1 MSAARK
7 ISEMIFGAPLDPF
20 SKETRRHVVLVAF
33 LAWIGLGADGLS
45 SSCYGPEEAF
55 LALGESRQLGLY
67 LAIATAVTVF
77 IIAVAYNQVI
87 ELFPSGGGGYKVATS
102 LIGPYAGL
110 VSGAALIVDYMLT
123 IAISIASGVDA
134 VFSFLPRD
142 IQHLKLGV
150 EITLVALLLLL
161 NLRGM
166 RESIKVLLPIFLGFF
181 FSHAIMIL
189 LGIGM
194 HADRLPD
201 LIPNTLNE
209 TEQLAQQLG
218 WVFVA
223 SLFLRAYSLGGGTY
237 TGIEA
242 VSNNVQSL
250 AEPRVLTGK
259 WTMFY
264 MAVSLSFTAGGIILL
279 YLLWNVQ
286 PVQGETLN
294 AVTFRAILQDA
305 IGSSTIE
312 SPTLWLILLLEGGL
326 LFVAANTGYLG
337 GPAVLANMAAD
348 SWVPHQYRYLSSRL
362 VTQRGI
368 VLMGLAAVGILLV
381 TMGSV
386 ALLVVLYSINVFLT
400 FSLSLLGLCIY
411 WWQVRGTDR
420 RWIFRIAL
428 SGLGLAVTSGI
439 LAVTTV
445 EKFTEGGFMTLLITG
460 VVIGFC
466 ILNRAHY
473 QKIRRKLGKADES
486 LPMEY
491 PRSTPPPVLEPNEP
505 TAVFVVGSCR
515 WGGVYALDWVRREF
529 PGHFRNF
536 VFMSARTVDA
546 KCYSGSEEL
555 EQERRKAEATLSYF
569 VTYCNNRELAAK
581 TYVGFGIDP
590 IEELTNLAE
599 KIRRDF
605 PHSIFFTSKL
615 IFEHDN
621 WYIRQLHSEAA
632 LTMLRRLHLL
642 DMPMVVLP
650 MRV

>member
-650 MRV
+650 MRL

>member
-1 MSAARK
+1 MAAARK
-7 ISEMIFGAPLDPF
+7 VTEMIFGAPLDPF

-55 LALGESRQLGLY
+55 LALGENRHLGLY
-67 LAIATAVTVF
+67 LAAATAATVF

-123 IAISIASGVDA
+123 ISISIASGVDA
-134 VFSFLPRD
+134 VFSFLPRS
-142 IQHLKLGV
+142 IQFIKLEA
-150 EITLVALLLLL
+150 EIALVLLLLVL

-181 FSHAIMIL
+181 ITHAIIIF

-194 HADRLPD
+194 HADRIPD
-201 LIPNTLNE
+201 LIPNTLNQ
-209 TEQLAQQLG
+209 TNQLTQQMG
-218 WVFVA
+218 WIFVA

-264 MAVSLSFTAGGIILL
+264 MAVSLSFIAGGIILL

-286 PVQGETLN
+286 PVDGETLN

-305 IGSSTIE
+305 IGSSVIE
-312 SPTLWLILLLEGGL
+312 SPTLWLLLALEGGL

-337 GPAVLANMAAD
+337 GPAVLANMATD

-368 VLMGLAAVGILLV
+368 VLMGMAAVGILIA
-381 TMGSV
+381 TGGSV
-386 ALLVVLYSINVFLT
+386 SLLVVLYSINVFLT

-411 WWQVRGTDR
+411 WWGVRGIDR
-420 RWIFRIAL
+420 RWILRIAL
-428 SGLGLAVTSGI
+428 SILGLAVTSGI
-439 LAVTTV
+439 LVVTTV
-445 EKFTEGGFMTLLITG
+445 EKFTEGGFMTVLITG

-466 ILNRAHY
+466 ILNRSHY
-473 QKIRRKLGKADES
+473 EKIRRKLRKADEA
-486 LPMEY
+486 LPMEF
-491 PRSTPPPVLEPNEP
+491 PGRTAPPVNPKEP
-505 TAVFVVGSCR
+505 TAVFVVGSNR

-529 PGHFRNF
+529 PGHFHNF

-546 KCYSGSEEL
+546 KCYSGSDEL
-555 EQERRKAEATLSYF
+555 EHERRKSEETLNYF
-569 VTYCNNRELAAK
+569 VTYCNNRDLPAK
-581 TYVGFGIDP
+581 SYVGFGIDP

-605 PHSIFFTSKL
+605 PHSMFFTSKL

-632 LTMLRRLHLL
+632 LTMLRRLHLR

-650 MRV
+650 MRL

>member
-181 FSHAIMIL
+181 FSHAIMVL

-650 MRV
+650 MRL

>member
-1 MSAARK
+1 MAAARK
-7 ISEMIFGAPLDPF
+7 VTEMIFGAPLDPF

-55 LALGESRQLGLY
+55 LALGENRHLGLY
-67 LAIATAVTVF
+67 LAAATAATVF

-123 IAISIASGVDA
+123 ISISIASGVDA
-134 VFSFLPRD
+134 VFSFLPRS
-142 IQHLKLGV
+142 IQFIKLEA
-150 EITLVALLLLL
+150 EIALVLLLLVL

-181 FSHAIMIL
+181 ITHAIIIF

-194 HADRLPD
+194 HADRIPD
-201 LIPNTLNE
+201 LIPNTLNQ
-209 TEQLAQQLG
+209 TNQLTQQMG
-218 WVFVA
+218 WIFVA

-264 MAVSLSFTAGGIILL
+264 MAVSLSFIAGGIILL

-286 PVQGETLN
+286 PVDGETLN

-305 IGSSTIE
+305 IGSSVIE
-312 SPTLWLILLLEGGL
+312 SPILWLLLALEGGL

-337 GPAVLANMAAD
+337 GPAVLANMATD

-368 VLMGLAAVGILLV
+368 VLMGMAAVGILIA
-381 TMGSV
+381 TGGSV
-386 ALLVVLYSINVFLT
+386 SLLVVLYSINVFLT

-411 WWQVRGTDR
+411 WWGVRGIDR
-420 RWIFRIAL
+420 RWILRIAL
-428 SGLGLAVTSGI
+428 SILGLTVTSGI
-439 LAVTTV
+439 LVVTTV
-445 EKFTEGGFMTLLITG
+445 EKFTEGGFMTVLITG

-466 ILNRAHY
+466 ILNRSHY
-473 QKIRRKLGKADES
+473 EKIRRKLRKADEA
-486 LPMEY
+486 LPMEF
-491 PRSTPPPVLEPNEP
+491 PGRTAPPVNPKEP
-505 TAVFVVGSCR
+505 TAVFVVGSNR

-529 PGHFRNF
+529 PGHFHNF

-546 KCYSGSEEL
+546 KCYSGSDEL
-555 EQERRKAEATLSYF
+555 EHERRKSEETLNYF
-569 VTYCNNRELAAK
+569 VTYCNNRDLPAK
-581 TYVGFGIDP
+581 SYVGFGIDP

-605 PHSIFFTSKL
+605 PHSMFFTSKL

-632 LTMLRRLHLL
+632 LTMLRRLHLR

-650 MRV
+650 MRL

>member
-1 MSAARK
+1 
-7 ISEMIFGAPLDPF
+7 
-20 SKETRRHVVLVAF
+20 
-33 LAWIGLGADGLS
+33 
-45 SSCYGPEEAF
+45 
-55 LALGESRQLGLY
+55 
-67 LAIATAVTVF
+67 
-77 IIAVAYNQVI
+77 
-87 ELFPSGGGGYKVATS
+87 
-102 LIGPYAGL
+102 
-110 VSGAALIVDYMLT
+110 
-123 IAISIASGVDA
+123 
-134 VFSFLPRD
+134 
-142 IQHLKLGV
+142 
-150 EITLVALLLLL
+150 
-161 NLRGM
+161 
-166 RESIKVLLPIFLGFF
+166 
-181 FSHAIMIL
+181 
-189 LGIGM
+189 M
-194 HADRLPD
+194 HADRIPD

-209 TEQLAQQLG
+209 TKQLAQQLG

-286 PVQGETLN
+286 PVEGETLN

-305 IGSSTIE
+305 IGNPTIE
-312 SPTLWLILLLEGGL
+312 SPTLWLILALEGGL

-368 VLMGLAAVGILLV
+368 VLMGMAAVGILLV

-411 WWQVRGTDR
+411 WWRVRRTDR
-420 RWIFRIAL
+420 RWIVRIAL

-439 LAVTTV
+439 LAVTMV
-445 EKFTEGGFMTLLITG
+445 EKFTEGGFMTVLITG

-466 ILNRAHY
+466 ILNRTHY
-473 QKIRRKLGKADES
+473 QKIRRKLSKADES

-491 PRSTPPPVLEPNEP
+491 PRPTPPPFVEPNEP
-505 TAVFVVGSCR
+505 TAVFVVGSSR

-546 KCYSGSEEL
+546 KCYSGSDEL
-555 EQERRKAEATLSYF
+555 EQEGKKAEATLS
-569 VTYCNNRELAAK
+569 AK

-599 KIRRDF
+599 RVRQDF
-605 PHSIFFTSKL
+605 PHSMFFTSKL

-642 DMPMVVLP
+642 NMPMVVLP
-650 MRV
+650 MRL

>member
-1 MSAARK
+1 MPATRK
-7 ISEMIFGAPLDPF
+7 ITEMIFGAPLDPF

-55 LALGESRQLGLY
+55 LALGENRQLGLY

-77 IIAVAYNQVI
+77 IIAVGYNQVI

-123 IAISIASGVDA
+123 IAISVASGVDA

-150 EITLVALLLLL
+150 EITMVVLLLVL

-181 FSHAIMIL
+181 FSHAIVIL

-194 HADRLPD
+194 HADRTPD

-209 TEQLAQQLG
+209 TKQLAQQLG

-286 PVQGETLN
+286 PVEGETLN

-305 IGSSTIE
+305 IGNSTIE
-312 SPTLWLILLLEGGL
+312 SPTLWLILALEGGL

-368 VLMGLAAVGILLV
+368 VLMGVAAVGILLV
-381 TMGSV
+381 TTGSV

-411 WWQVRGTDR
+411 WWRVRRTDR
-420 RWIFRIAL
+420 RWIVRIAL

-445 EKFTEGGFMTLLITG
+445 EKFTEGGFMTVLITG

-466 ILNRAHY
+466 ILNRGHY
-473 QKIRRKLGKADES
+473 EKIRRKLRKADEA

-491 PRSTPPPVLEPNEP
+491 HSLIAPPVTEPKEP
-505 TAVFVVGSCR
+505 TAVFVVGSNR

-546 KCYSGSEEL
+546 KCYSGSDDW
-555 EQERRKAEATLSYF
+555 
-569 VTYCNNRELAAK
+569 NR
-581 TYVGFGIDP
+581 
-590 IEELTNLAE
+590 
-599 KIRRDF
+599 
-605 PHSIFFTSKL
+605 SKKKQKQ
-615 IFEHDN
+615 
-621 WYIRQLHSEAA
+621 R
-632 LTMLRRLHLL
+632 
-642 DMPMVVLP
+642 
-650 MRV
+650 

>member
-1 MSAARK
+1 MAAARK
-7 ISEMIFGAPLDPF
+7 VTEMIFGAPLDPF

-55 LALGESRQLGLY
+55 LALGENRHLGLY
-67 LAIATAVTVF
+67 LAAATAATVF

-123 IAISIASGVDA
+123 ISISIASGVDA
-134 VFSFLPRD
+134 VFSFLPRS
-142 IQHLKLGV
+142 IQFIKLEA
-150 EITLVALLLLL
+150 EIALVLLLLVL

-181 FSHAIMIL
+181 ITHAIIIF

-194 HADRLPD
+194 HADRIPD
-201 LIPNTLNE
+201 LIPNTLNQ
-209 TEQLAQQLG
+209 TNQLTQQMG
-218 WVFVA
+218 WIFVA

-264 MAVSLSFTAGGIILL
+264 MAVSLSFIAGGIILL

-286 PVQGETLN
+286 PVDGETLN

-305 IGSSTIE
+305 IGSSVIE
-312 SPTLWLILLLEGGL
+312 SPILWLLLALEGGL

-337 GPAVLANMAAD
+337 GPAVLANMATD

-368 VLMGLAAVGILLV
+368 VLMGMAAVGILIA
-381 TMGSV
+381 TGGSV
-386 ALLVVLYSINVFLT
+386 SLLVVLYSINVFLT

-411 WWQVRGTDR
+411 WWGVRGIDH
-420 RWIFRIAL
+420 RWILRIAL
-428 SGLGLAVTSGI
+428 SILGLAVTSGI
-439 LAVTTV
+439 LVVTTV
-445 EKFTEGGFMTLLITG
+445 EKFTEGGFMTVLITG

-466 ILNRAHY
+466 ILNRSHY
-473 QKIRRKLGKADES
+473 EKIRRKLRKADEA
-486 LPMEY
+486 LPMEF
-491 PRSTPPPVLEPNEP
+491 PGRTAPPVNPKEP
-505 TAVFVVGSCR
+505 TAVFVVGSNR

-529 PGHFRNF
+529 PGHFHNF

-546 KCYSGSEEL
+546 KCYSGSDEL
-555 EQERRKAEATLSYF
+555 EHERRKSEETLNYF
-569 VTYCNNRELAAK
+569 VTYCNNRDLPAK
-581 TYVGFGIDP
+581 SYVGFGIDP

-605 PHSIFFTSKL
+605 PHSMFFTSKL

-632 LTMLRRLHLL
+632 LTMLRRLHLR

-650 MRV
+650 MRL

>member
-150 EITLVALLLLL
+150 EVTLVALLLLL

-194 HADRLPD
+194 HADRLPE

-209 TEQLAQQLG
+209 TKQLAEQLG

-286 PVQGETLN
+286 PVEGETLN
-294 AVTFRAILQDA
+294 AVTFRAILGDA
-305 IGSSTIE
+305 IGNSTIE
-312 SPTLWLILLLEGGL
+312 SPTLWLILALEGGL

-368 VLMGLAAVGILLV
+368 VLMGVAAVGILLV
-381 TMGSV
+381 TTGSV

-411 WWQVRGTDR
+411 WWRVRRTDR
-420 RWIFRIAL
+420 RWIVRIAL
-428 SGLGLAVTSGI
+428 SALGLAVTSGI

-445 EKFTEGGFMTLLITG
+445 EKFTEGGFMTVLITG

-466 ILNRAHY
+466 ILNRGHY
-473 QKIRRKLGKADES
+473 EKIQRKLRKADEA

-491 PRSTPPPVLEPNEP
+491 HSLIAPPVTEPKEP
-505 TAVFVVGSCR
+505 TAVFVVGSNR

-529 PGHFRNF
+529 PGHSRNF

-546 KCYSGSEEL
+546 KCYSGSDEL
-555 EQERRKAEATLSYF
+555 EQEQKKAEATLSYF
-569 VTYCNNRELAAK
+569 VTYCNNRGLAAK
-581 TYVGFGIDP
+581 TYVGFGTDP

-599 KIRRDF
+599 KIRQDF
-605 PHSIFFTSKL
+605 PHSMFFTSKL

-650 MRV
+650 MRL

>member
-1 MSAARK
+1 MAAARK
-7 ISEMIFGAPLDPF
+7 VTEMIFGAPLDPF

-55 LALGESRQLGLY
+55 LALGENRHLGLY
-67 LAIATAVTVF
+67 LAAATAATVF

-123 IAISIASGVDA
+123 ISISIASGVDA
-134 VFSFLPRD
+134 VFSFLPRS
-142 IQHLKLGV
+142 IQFIKLEA
-150 EITLVALLLLL
+150 EIALVLLLLVL

-181 FSHAIMIL
+181 ITHAIIIF

-194 HADRLPD
+194 HADRIPD
-201 LIPNTLNE
+201 LIPNTLNQ
-209 TEQLAQQLG
+209 TNQLTQQMG
-218 WVFVA
+218 WIFVA

-264 MAVSLSFTAGGIILL
+264 MAVSLSFIAGGIILL

-286 PVQGETLN
+286 PVDGETLN

-305 IGSSTIE
+305 IGSSVIE
-312 SPTLWLILLLEGGL
+312 SPILWLLLALEGGL

-337 GPAVLANMAAD
+337 GPAVLANMATD

-368 VLMGLAAVGILLV
+368 VLMGMAAVGILIA
-381 TMGSV
+381 TGGSV
-386 ALLVVLYSINVFLT
+386 SLLVVLYSINVFLT

-411 WWQVRGTDR
+411 WW
-420 RWIFRIAL
+420 
-428 SGLGLAVTSGI
+428 
-439 LAVTTV
+439 
-445 EKFTEGGFMTLLITG
+445 GGE
-460 VVIGFC
+460 
-466 ILNRAHY
+466 
-473 QKIRRKLGKADES
+473 ES
-486 LPMEY
+486 
-491 PRSTPPPVLEPNEP
+491 
-505 TAVFVVGSCR
+505 TAAGSCGLLSR
-515 WGGVYALDWVRREF
+515 S
-529 PGHFRNF
+529 
-536 VFMSARTVDA
+536 SAWR
-546 KCYSGSEEL
+546 
-555 EQERRKAEATLSYF
+555 
-569 VTYCNNRELAAK
+569 
-581 TYVGFGIDP
+581 
-590 IEELTNLAE
+590 
-599 KIRRDF
+599 
-605 PHSIFFTSKL
+605 
-615 IFEHDN
+615 
-621 WYIRQLHSEAA
+621 
-632 LTMLRRLHLL
+632 
-642 DMPMVVLP
+642 
-650 MRV
+650 

>member
-1 MSAARK
+1 MAAARK
-7 ISEMIFGAPLDPF
+7 VTEMIFGAPLDPF

-55 LALGESRQLGLY
+55 LALGENRHLGLY
-67 LAIATAVTVF
+67 LAAATAATVF

-123 IAISIASGVDA
+123 ISISIASGVDA
-134 VFSFLPRD
+134 VFSFLPRS
-142 IQHLKLGV
+142 IQFIKLEA
-150 EITLVALLLLL
+150 EIALVLLLLVL

-181 FSHAIMIL
+181 ITHAIIIF

-194 HADRLPD
+194 HADRIPD
-201 LIPNTLNE
+201 LIPNTLNQ
-209 TEQLAQQLG
+209 TNQLTQQMG
-218 WVFVA
+218 WIFVA

-264 MAVSLSFTAGGIILL
+264 MAVSLSFIAGGIILL

-286 PVQGETLN
+286 PVDGETLN

-305 IGSSTIE
+305 IGSSVIE
-312 SPTLWLILLLEGGL
+312 SPILWLLLALEGGL

-337 GPAVLANMAAD
+337 GPAVLANMATD

-368 VLMGLAAVGILLV
+368 VLMGMAAVGILIA
-381 TMGSV
+381 TGGSV
-386 ALLVVLYSINVFLT
+386 SLLVVLYSINVFLT

-411 WWQVRGTDR
+411 WWGVRGIDR
-420 RWIFRIAL
+420 RWILRIAL
-428 SGLGLAVTSGI
+428 SILGLAVTFGI
-439 LAVTTV
+439 LVVTTV
-445 EKFTEGGFMTLLITG
+445 EKFTEGGFMTVLITG

-466 ILNRAHY
+466 ILNRSHY
-473 QKIRRKLGKADES
+473 EKIRRKLRKADEA
-486 LPMEY
+486 LPMEF
-491 PRSTPPPVLEPNEP
+491 PGRTAPPVNPKEP
-505 TAVFVVGSCR
+505 TAVFVVGSNR

-529 PGHFRNF
+529 PGHFHNF

-546 KCYSGSEEL
+546 KCYSGSDEL
-555 EQERRKAEATLSYF
+555 EHERRKSEETLNYF
-569 VTYCNNRELAAK
+569 VTYCNNRDLPAK
-581 TYVGFGIDP
+581 SYVGFGIDP

-605 PHSIFFTSKL
+605 PHSMFFTSKL

-632 LTMLRRLHLL
+632 LTMLRRLHLR

-650 MRV
+650 MRL

>member
-209 TEQLAQQLG
+209 TKQLAQQLG

-546 KCYSGSEEL
+546 KCYSGSKEL

-605 PHSIFFTSKL
+605 PHSMFFTSKL

-650 MRV
+650 MRL

>member
-420 RWIFRIAL
+420 RWILRIAL

-650 MRV
+650 MRL

>member
-1 MSAARK
+1 MAAARK
-7 ISEMIFGAPLDPF
+7 VTEMIFGAPLDPF

-55 LALGESRQLGLY
+55 LALGENRHLGLY
-67 LAIATAVTVF
+67 LAAATAATVF

-123 IAISIASGVDA
+123 ISISIASGVDA
-134 VFSFLPRD
+134 VFSFLPRS
-142 IQHLKLGV
+142 IQFIKLEA
-150 EITLVALLLLL
+150 EIALVLLLLVL

-181 FSHAIMIL
+181 ITHAIIIF

-194 HADRLPD
+194 HADRIPD
-201 LIPNTLNE
+201 LIPNTLNQ
-209 TEQLAQQLG
+209 TNQLTQQMG
-218 WVFVA
+218 WIFVA

-264 MAVSLSFTAGGIILL
+264 MAVSLSFIAGGIILL

-286 PVQGETLN
+286 PVDGETLN

-305 IGSSTIE
+305 IGSSVIE
-312 SPTLWLILLLEGGL
+312 SPILWLLLALEGGL

-337 GPAVLANMAAD
+337 GPAVLANMATD

-368 VLMGLAAVGILLV
+368 VLMGMAAVGILIA
-381 TMGSV
+381 TGGSV
-386 ALLVVLYSINVFLT
+386 SLLVVLYSINVFLT

-411 WWQVRGTDR
+411 WWGVRGIDR
-420 RWIFRIAL
+420 RWILRIAL
-428 SGLGLAVTSGI
+428 SILGLAVTSGI
-439 LAVTTV
+439 LVVTTV
-445 EKFTEGGFMTLLITG
+445 EKFTEGGFMTVLITG

-466 ILNRAHY
+466 ILNRSHY
-473 QKIRRKLGKADES
+473 EKIRRKLRKADEA
-486 LPMEY
+486 LPMEF
-491 PRSTPPPVLEPNEP
+491 PGRTAPPMNPKEP
-505 TAVFVVGSCR
+505 TAVFVVGSNR

-529 PGHFRNF
+529 PGHFHNF

-546 KCYSGSEEL
+546 KCYSGSDEL
-555 EQERRKAEATLSYF
+555 EHERRKSEETLNYF
-569 VTYCNNRELAAK
+569 VTYCNNRDLPAK
-581 TYVGFGIDP
+581 SYVGFGIDP

-605 PHSIFFTSKL
+605 PHSMFFTSKL

-632 LTMLRRLHLL
+632 LTMLRRLHLR

-650 MRV
+650 MRL

>member
-1 MSAARK
+1 MPATKK
-7 ISEMIFGAPLDPF
+7 ITEMIFGAPLDPF

-55 LALGESRQLGLY
+55 IALGENRQLGLY
-67 LAIATAVTVF
+67 LAIATAITVF

-87 ELFPSGGGGYKVATS
+87 ELFPSGGGGYKVATN

-123 IAISIASGVDA
+123 IAISVASGVDA

-150 EITLVALLLLL
+150 EITVVVLLLVL

-166 RESIKVLLPIFLGFF
+166 RESIRVLLPIFLGFF
-181 FSHAIMIL
+181 FSHAIVIL
-189 LGIGM
+189 LGTGM
-194 HADRLPD
+194 HADRIPD

-209 TEQLAQQLG
+209 TKQLAQQLG

-286 PVQGETLN
+286 PVEGETLN

-305 IGSSTIE
+305 IGNPTIE
-312 SPTLWLILLLEGGL
+312 SPTLWLILALEGGL

-368 VLMGLAAVGILLV
+368 VLMGMAAVGILLV

-411 WWQVRGTDR
+411 WWRVRRTDR
-420 RWIFRIAL
+420 RWIVRIAL

-445 EKFTEGGFMTLLITG
+445 EKFTEGGFMTVLITG

-491 PRSTPPPVLEPNEP
+491 PRPTAPPLVEPNEP
-505 TAVFVVGSCR
+505 TVVFVVGSNR
-515 WGGVYALDWVRREF
+515 WGGIYALDWVRREF

-546 KCYSGSEEL
+546 KCYSGSDEL
-555 EQERRKAEATLSYF
+555 EQERKKAEATLSYF
-569 VTYCNNRELAAK
+569 VTHCNNRDLAAK

-599 KIRRDF
+599 KIRQDF

-642 DMPMVVLP
+642 NMPMVVLP
-650 MRV
+650 MRL

>member
-1 MSAARK
+1 VPGTKK
-7 ISEMIFGAPLDPF
+7 ITDVIFGAPLDPF
-20 SKETRRHVVLVAF
+20 SKETKRHIALVAF

-55 LALGESRQLGLY
+55 LALGEHRHLGLY
-67 LAIATAVTVF
+67 MAVATAVTVF

-87 ELFPSGGGGYKVATS
+87 ELFPSGGGGYKVATN
-102 LIGPYAGL
+102 LIGPYTGL

-123 IAISIASGVDA
+123 IAISVASGVDA
-134 VFSFLPRD
+134 VFSLLPLRA
-142 IQHLKLGV
+142 QPYKLTTELGMV
-150 EITLVALLLLL
+150 MLLLIL

-181 FSHAIMIL
+181 ITHAALIVF
-189 LGIGM
+189 GIRL
-194 HADRLPD
+194 HADRLPG
-201 LIPNTLNE
+201 LVPE
-209 TEQLAQQLG
+209 TIAETGRLAQQLG

-250 AEPRVLTGK
+250 AEPRVSTGK

-264 MAVSLSFTAGGIILL
+264 MATSLSFTAGGIIIL
-279 YLLWNVQ
+279 YLLWDARPTEGQ
-286 PVQGETLN
+286 TLN
-294 AVTFRAILQDA
+294 AVAFRAILESALQNP
-305 IGSSTIE
+305 STVAA
-312 SPTLWLILLLEGGL
+312 TLWIVLALEGGL
-326 LFVAANTGYLG
+326 LFVAANTGFLG

-368 VLMGLAAVGILLV
+368 LLMGLAAIGILAV
-381 TMGSV
+381 TGGSV

-400 FSLSLLGLCIY
+400 FSLSLLGLCFY
-411 WWQVRGTDR
+411 WWRARRTDR
-420 RWIFRIAL
+420 RWLLRIAL
-428 SGLGLAVTSGI
+428 SFLGLAVTAGI

-445 EKFTEGGFMTLLITG
+445 EKFAEGGFMTLLITG

-466 ILNRAHY
+466 ILNHAHY
-473 QKIRRKLGKADES
+473 AKIRRKLRQADEV
-486 LPMEY
+486 LAWEY
-491 PRSTPPPVLEPNEP
+491 PSVPNPPVTDPKEP

-515 WGGVYALDWVRREF
+515 SGGIYALDWVRREF
-529 PGHFRNF
+529 PNHFRNF
-536 VFMSARTVDA
+536 VFMNARTVDA
-546 KCYSGSEEL
+546 KSYGGSEEL
-555 EQERRKAEATLSYF
+555 EQVRRQAEQTLAYF
-569 VTYCNNRELAAK
+569 VNFCNNRGLAAK
-581 TYVGFGIDP
+581 SYISFGIDP
-590 IEELTNLAE
+590 IEELTTLAE
-599 KIRRDF
+599 KVRQDF

-615 IFEHDN
+615 ILEYDN

-632 LTMLRRLHLL
+632 LMMLRRLHSR

-650 MRV
+650 MKL